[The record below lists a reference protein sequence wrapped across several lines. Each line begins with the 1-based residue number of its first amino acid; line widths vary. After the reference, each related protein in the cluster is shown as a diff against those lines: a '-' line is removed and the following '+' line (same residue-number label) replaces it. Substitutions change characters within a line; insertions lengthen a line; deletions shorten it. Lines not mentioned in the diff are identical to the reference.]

1 MKLERDNTCFITS
14 THMHIQPIFSFS
26 RSLLVQ
32 FKFTYYIFT
41 TIFYSSKIFDL
52 SYSYSS
58 INVVW
63 RISKSILIAYKKMK
77 LIETNAIKKSYY

>member
-1 MKLERDNTCFITS
+1 MKLERDNTCFITN
-14 THMHIQPIFSFS
+14 TQMHIQPIFSFS

-41 TIFYSSKIFDL
+41 TIFNSSKLSDL

-77 LIETNAIKKSYY
+77 IIETNAIKKPYY